1 MGGIVELGRL
11 IVRLVGDVS
20 SLESSMAKGKAQVQG
35 FEKQSQ
41 ASTEA
46 TSKHWT
52 RLGIEIAIA
61 TAIIVRGINS
71 AAQSATELRNASI
84 STGES
89 VEALSKLEFAAKA
102 VGATFADVEAS
113 AKAWQATL
121 ATFAR
126 GDVSDA
132 TQAVTAL
139 GLSIRD
145 SSGDFRN
152 FSDILPDLLDKLSTM
167 PDGFRKTDLA
177 TKAFGGSFEKLLALS
192 KDGSTTLTDLLKR
205 AQELGVVMDKDGA
218 EQAAKYSTAIAELST
233 AWAKFGGVLA
243 YLIAGPFQS
252 ITSFFAQGVK
262 DTEQF
267 LDNARLRVWRQ
278 EWENTALAVN
288 KVNDAIEADTKLLE
302 RLSTIPNAF
311 SDPANLAAINAVQG
325 RLEANRA
332 TLSQLMEAMQKYS
345 DMAQKIKPNPWEA
358 TVTPA
363 VQPNIKGEDLKDV
376 AAQAKKDLE
385 EVQDALQ
392 GMPYLFS
399 RAFTI
404 DPKGFTDGYDAILR
418 AQAAGVVSAQ
428 QAAKMKLGLQRSE
441 QAEILNTASLAA
453 STLTAVFG
461 KSKLAAIGAAIINTA
476 VGVTKALSASP
487 PPYNFIN
494 AALVAA
500 AGAAQI
506 AAIKSTSETGGGS
519 SQGVSGGGS
528 SSSSSGGDNAPPTP
542 APRTLFIEGISGAGQ
557 FSVAA
562 VRSLIEQINAEV
574 KEGAVLVVQ

>member
-1 MGGIVELGRL
+1 MGGIVELGKL
-11 IVRLVGDVS
+11 VIRLVGDIS
-20 SLESSMAKGKAQVQG
+20 SLESSMAKGKTQVQG

-41 ASTEA
+41 QSTEA

-145 SSGDFRN
+145 SSGDFRS

-177 TKAFGGSFEKLLALS
+177 TKAFGSSFEKLLALS
-192 KDGSTTLTDLLKR
+192 KDGSSTLADLIKR
-205 AQELGVVMDKDGA
+205 AQELGVIMDKEGA
-218 EQAAKYSTAIAELST
+218 EQAAKYTAAIAELSA
-233 AWAKFGGVLA
+233 AWAKLGGVLA
-243 YLIAGPFQS
+243 YVTAGPFKS
-252 ITSFFAQGVK
+252 MIDFFAQGIK
-262 DTEQF
+262 DTEEW
-267 LDNARLRVWRQ
+267 LDNVRLRTWRK
-278 EWENTALAVN
+278 EWEVTSEAIN
-288 KVNDAIEADTKLLE
+288 KLGESLKKDIELLD
-302 RLSTIPNAF
+302 RLESMPNALT
-311 SDPANLAAINAVQG
+311 DPANVAAINAVKE
-325 RLEANRA
+325 RLDATRESMSKLMEKMQEFSNRA
-332 TLSQLMEAMQKYS
+332 QGGREIRIEAPL
-345 DMAQKIKPNPWEA
+345 IPP
-358 TVTPA
+358 T
-363 VQPNIKGEDLKDV
+363 PNINPQDLKDV
-376 AAQAKKDLE
+376 VAQVKKELE

-404 DPKGFTDGYDAILR
+404 DPKGFQDGYDAILR

-428 QAAKMKLGLQRSE
+428 QAAKMKLQLQRQE

-461 KSKLAAIGAAIINTA
+461 KSKLAAIGSALINTA

-500 AGAAQI
+500 SGAAQI
-506 AAIKSTSETGGGS
+506 AAIKSTTETGGGS
-519 SQGVSGGGS
+519 SGAVSGGGS
-528 SSSSSGGDNAPPTP
+528 SGSGSGGDNAPPTP